1 MLPIDGEF
9 GILYIFYLI
18 LFCFCIFQII
28 IGNKFSRIK
37 TMLILSISI
46 LLNVLL
52 YSNSNNF
59 EGGGSLVVLFYSG
72 IIYLFTLL
80 AIVLNQFLGKRK

>member
-1 MLPIDGEF
+1 
-9 GILYIFYLI
+9 
-18 LFCFCIFQII
+18 
-28 IGNKFSRIK
+28 
-37 TMLILSISI
+37 MLILSISI